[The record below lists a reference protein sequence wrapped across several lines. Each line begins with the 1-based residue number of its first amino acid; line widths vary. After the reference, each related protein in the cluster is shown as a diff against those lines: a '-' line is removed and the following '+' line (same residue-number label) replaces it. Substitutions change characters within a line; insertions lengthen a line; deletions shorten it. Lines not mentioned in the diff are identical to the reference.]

1 MLEPSSLIKGWDF
14 VLLRKCCLLLL
25 CYENADK
32 ATLDLI
38 VPEIA
43 TQIQRQ
49 NIRKQ
54 KQYLYLLLLNSMKAY
69 IVKYKKIIFLKIR
82 IKIT

>member
-14 VLLRKCCLLLL
+14 VLLRKCCLLLR
-25 CYENADK
+25 YENADK

-38 VPEIA
+38 VPQVA

-49 NIRKQ
+49 NIR
-54 KQYLYLLLLNSMKAY
+54 NSKT
-69 IVKYKKIIFLKIR
+69 KYKKTKTVSLSATTQFNESLYCKI
-82 IKIT
+82 

>member
-14 VLLRKCCLLLL
+14 VLLRKCCLLLR
-25 CYENADK
+25 YENADK

-38 VPEIA
+38 VPQVA